1 MKRILKVLSVLLLL
15 FVVTNTYAV
24 ELFESGNVVTQEGEY
39 SSTRFVAGNKVT
51 NKADVDGLSFAAGNE
66 VTLEGKAPYGFFA
79 GNFVTVNEQIE
90 KDLFVAGNRVTIGKD
105 AVLGRDVFIAASTVE
120 IKSNIGRD
128 LRVGAASVDL
138 SDITIEGNAYIMAD
152 EIVMNENTNIKGKLS
167 YLDDAVVTGLDVATI
182 GSVEVNKNVNVEINY
197 EFKDRALDFL
207 FSIVSSYIVMVLL
220 FYLVPKTKDKLN
232 EFELSFGNIAKTS
245 GIGLLVLI
253 LVPILSIV
261 GFITLFLM
269 PVSFIAL
276 AIYAISIYLSFLLI
290 YYIVGNVIA
299 NKVFNKDNI
308 HIALLIGI
316 VLVKLVCLIPYIGGL
331 IGFIALLFGLGL
343 IYRYIINIR
352 KSTE

>member
-1 MKRILKVLSVLLLL
+1 MKRILKVLSVLVLL
-15 FVVTNTYAV
+15 FAVTNTYAV

-79 GNFVTVNEQIE
+79 GNIVTVNEKIE
-90 KDLFVAGNRVTIGKD
+90 KDLFVAGNHVTIGKD
-105 AVLGRDVFIAASTVE
+105 AVIGRDVFIAASTVV
-120 IKSNIGRD
+120 IKSNMARD
-128 LRVGAASVDL
+128 LRVGASSVDL
-138 SDITIEGNAYIMAD
+138 SDITIEGNAYVMAD
-152 EIVMNENTNIKGKLS
+152 EIIMNEKTNIKGKLS
-167 YLDDAVVTGLDVATI
+167 YLDDAVVTGLNSATI
-182 GSVEVNKNVNVEINY
+182 GSVEVNKNVDVEYNY
-197 EFKDRALDFL
+197 TMKERIIDFL
-207 FSIVSSYIVMVLL
+207 FSVVSSYIVMLLL
-220 FYLVPKTKDKLN
+220 FYFIPKTKDKLN

-253 LVPILSIV
+253 LVPLLSIV
-261 GFITLFLM
+261 GFVTLFLM

-276 AIYAISIYLSFLLI
+276 AVYAISIYLSFLLI
-290 YYIVGNVIA
+290 YYVVGNVIT

-316 VLVKLVCLIPYIGGL
+316 VLVKLVCLVPYIGGL
-331 IGFIALLFGLGL
+331 IGFISLLFGLGL
-343 IYRYIINIR
+343 IYKFIVNIR